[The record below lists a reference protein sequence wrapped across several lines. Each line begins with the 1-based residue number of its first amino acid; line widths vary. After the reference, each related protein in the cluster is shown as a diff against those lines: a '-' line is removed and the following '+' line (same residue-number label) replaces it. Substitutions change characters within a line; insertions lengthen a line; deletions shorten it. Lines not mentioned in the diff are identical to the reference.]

1 LGIGPKKWFM
11 LQVWRFQQIS
21 QIATLAL
28 LAINLALQI
37 FNFMTWRGS
46 LFSSPYTGV
55 PFILLMLVAAIWGF
69 ATIWD
74 LRMKM
79 WREQMAVAMER
90 NPYAKEKMYSK
101 ELVVYAMLW
110 LPLLDHMG
118 KDDPKIR
125 EAADNLRTWL
135 KRAAD
140 GDGALEAEV
149 MDILEYIGR
158 KDQNVLEVLKK

>member
-1 LGIGPKKWFM
+1 
-11 LQVWRFQQIS
+11 
-21 QIATLAL
+21 
-28 LAINLALQI
+28 
-37 FNFMTWRGS
+37 
-46 LFSSPYTGV
+46 
-55 PFILLMLVAAIWGF
+55 
-69 ATIWD
+69 
-74 LRMKM
+74 MKM

-158 KDQNVLEVLKK
+158 KDRNVLEVLKK